1 MRECEKIKV
10 AIVGYGNLGRGV
22 ELAVFESSDMML
34 TNIFTR
40 RAPKSIVPLTRG
52 IKVLAAAA
60 LDDEKPSFEPPDVL
74 LVCGGSAQDLP
85 QQSPRYA
92 GRYNIVDSFDN
103 HAEIWEHYEKVEKS
117 ARQGGR
123 LAVIAAGWDPGL
135 FSLIRLM
142 SEAVLPCGQSLTFWG
157 EGISQGHSDAIRR
170 IEGVADARQYTIPS
184 SGALEAARN
193 GSFEE
198 TYGKGLMSMH
208 ERRCFVA
215 AEDGANRERIRE
227 EIIHMPNYFE
237 GYKTEVNFV
246 SMEEL
251 REKHGAMPHGGT
263 VIRSGRT
270 GRALPCPAAALLS
283 SEKAAAD
290 TAAADTRAAVS
301 RATHQSNSAPIAALE
316 ADLHNLKAV
325 SHATLEFSLKLDSNP
340 EFTAGVMTA
349 YARAAYR
356 MAKLGETG
364 ARTVFQIPPAMIS
377 PLTHAEAVQSFL

>member
-1 MRECEKIKV
+1 MGECERIKV
-10 AIVGYGNLGRGV
+10 AIAGYGNLGRGV
-22 ELAVFESSDMML
+22 ELAVLESPDMRL

-40 RAPKSIVPLTRG
+40 REPKGIVPLAKGTA
-52 IKVLAAAA
+52 VLGAAA
-60 LDDEKPSFEPPDVL
+60 LEDENPSFEPPDVL

-92 GRYNIVDSFDN
+92 RRYNIVDSFDN

-117 ARQGGR
+117 AKQGGR

-193 GSFEE
+193 GRLEE
-198 TYGKGLMSMH
+198 IYGKGLMGMH

-215 AEDGANRERIRE
+215 AEDGADRERIRE

-270 GRALPCPAAALLS
+270 GRALPCPAAALPS

-290 TAAADTRAAVS
+290 TAAAVS
-301 RATHQSNSAPIAALE
+301 RATLQSNSAPTAAFE
-316 ADLHNLKAV
+316 AAPCSIPAV
-325 SHATLEFSLKLDSNP
+325 SRATLEFSLKLDSNP

-364 ARTVFQIPPAMIS
+364 ARTVFQIPPVMLS
-377 PLTHAEAVQSFL
+377 PLTHPEAVQSFL

>member
-1 MRECEKIKV
+1 MWECEKIKV
-10 AIVGYGNLGRGV
+10 AIAGYGNLGRGV
-22 ELAVFESSDMML
+22 ELAVLESSDMRL

-40 RAPKSIVPLTRG
+40 REPKSIVPLT
-52 IKVLAAAA
+52 KDTAVLAAAA
-60 LDDEKPSFEPPDVL
+60 LEVESPPFEPPDVL

-85 QQSPRYA
+85 QQSPMYA
-92 GRYNIVDSFDN
+92 RRYNIVDSFDN
-103 HAEIWEHYEKVEKS
+103 HAEIWEHYKRVEKS

-135 FSLIRLM
+135 FSLICLM

-193 GSFEE
+193 GRLEE
-198 TYGKGLMSMH
+198 IYGKGLMGMH

-215 AEDGANRERIRE
+215 AEDGADRERIRE
-227 EIIHMPNYFE
+227 EIIHIPNYFE

-251 REKHGAMPHGGT
+251 REKHWAMPHGGT

-270 GRALPCPAAALLS
+270 SRALPCPAAALPS

-290 TAAADTRAAVS
+290 TAAAVS
-301 RATHQSNSAPIAALE
+301 RATSQSGSAPTAAFG
-316 ADLHNLKAV
+316 AAPRSMPAV
-325 SHATLEFSLKLDSNP
+325 SRATLEFSLKLDSNP

-356 MAKLGETG
+356 MAKQGETG
-364 ARTVFQIPPAMIS
+364 ARTVFQIPPAMLS